1 MKAVLCKEWGGPET
15 LAFGDVE
22 PPSPGPGEIKVAVK
36 AAGVNFA
43 DTLMIA
49 GTYQVKPPFPF
60 VPGLEVAGEVIG
72 CGEGVSRV
80 RPGDRVMGF
89 ARHGCFAEEAVVE
102 EMAAVPLA
110 PEIDD
115 ITAAAMPV
123 VYGTSHVGLTY
134 RAGLKPDETLLVL
147 GAAGGVGL
155 SAVEIGRAV
164 GATVI
169 AAASSTEKLAL
180 AETHGAHHLVNYA
193 EEDLRE
199 RVKALT
205 DGRGAD
211 VIFDPV
217 GGDAFDAAMRCIA
230 WEGRILVI
238 GFASGRIPQAACN
251 IVLVKNI
258 SIVGFPWGAYAGHNP
273 ELLRDSLAELVSW
286 HTEGKVNP
294 HVSHVLPLAE
304 AGQAL
309 ELLMTRRSTGKVVLS
324 TGDD

>member
-15 LAFGDVE
+15 LAFDDVE
-22 PPSPGPGEIKVAVK
+22 PPTPGPGEIKVAVK

-49 GTYQVKPPFPF
+49 GAYQVKPPFPF

-72 CGEGVSRV
+72 CGEGVTRV
-80 RPGDRVMGF
+80 KPGDRVMGF

-102 EMAAVPLA
+102 EMAAVPLV
-110 PEIDD
+110 PGIDD
-115 ITAAAMPV
+115 VTAAAMPV

-134 RAGLKPDETLLVL
+134 RAGLRPDETLLVL

-155 SAVEIGRAV
+155 SAVEVGRAV

-169 AAASSTEKLAL
+169 AAASSSEKLAL
-180 AETHGAHHLVNYA
+180 AEAHGAHHLINYTD
-193 EEDLRE
+193 EDLRE
-199 RVKALT
+199 RVKVLT

-258 SIVGFPWGAYAGHNP
+258 SIVGFPWGAYAGHKP

-286 HTEGKVNP
+286 HTEGKVKP